1 MKTHRLINTLLA
13 TAVVALCQTTVA
25 SFGQGMPAESKE
37 AIHRLFDGHKSIKR
51 DLKLTE
57 KGYEAVTVSDNADIA
72 RAINKHVGQMSER
85 LESGLMVRRWDPA
98 FAEYVTHYADIKH
111 EFKPTKKG
119 IRVVVTGKT
128 PEAIKVAQNHAKV
141 LAEFVS
147 KGWQAHDELHPAA
160 LSEKGGAPVVAGAGG
175 KRECCLAGDKAGKPC
190 CREAKST
197 PVKPCCAEKGGKGGK
212 DCEVKPKATPDKK

>member
-1 MKTHRLINTLLA
+1 MKTYRLINTLLA

-37 AIHRLFDGHKSIKR
+37 AIHRLFDGHKSITR
-51 DLKLTE
+51 DLKLTD
-57 KGYEAVTVSDNADIA
+57 KGYEAVTESDNADIA
-72 RAINKHVGQMSER
+72 RAIKKHVAQMSER

-98 FAEYVTHYADIKH
+98 FAEYVSHYADIKH

-141 LAEFVS
+141 LADFVS
-147 KGWQAHDELHPAA
+147 KGWQAHDEIHPAA
-160 LSEKGGAPVVAGAGG
+160 LTGKTDASVAGKPAG
-175 KRECCLAGDKAGKPC
+175 KRACCLADGENQKAC
-190 CREAKST
+190 CREAKPAPT
-197 PVKPCCAEKGGKGGK
+197 KKCCAEGSGQVCNGTRGGASDAK
-212 DCEVKPKATPDKK
+212 